1 MLRFLWVKMSVSL
14 PFQWFQ
20 IEFKKSVFVC
30 SRIPRGFAMVRILLC
45 IIQLYK
51 LLYRKRTKQGQ
62 IFHDISTVENRFE

>member
-45 IIQLYK
+45 IIQLYYMA
-51 LLYRKRTKQGQ
+51 LSHEDWELQNSR
-62 IFHDISTVENRFE
+62 I